1 MCEECDTLTRRDF
14 VKSLALT
21 ALPVAVPAWMPRLAF
36 APAGLTPRG
45 DVLVCLFQRG
55 ALDGLNA
62 VVPFADSAYYA
73 ARPQLAIQAPSA
85 GNDASAVDLDG
96 FFGLHPAL
104 RPLKDVWDAR
114 QLAIVHAAGSPDP
127 SHSHFDAMDYLER
140 GTPGEK
146 QIPTGWLGRHLQIT
160 AGQNNSPFRA
170 VGFGTVLQTSLRGP
184 VTAASL
190 RSIADFHLRGNPA
203 QLAQFQQVLANLY
216 GGNDTLAQ
224 EGQTTFD
231 AIDLLTK
238 LNPAQYQPAGS
249 VKYPDSEYGL
259 GLMQVAQLIK
269 ADVGLEVACV
279 DIGGWDTH
287 AHQGAA
293 DGEMAKLLQEF
304 GAGLAAFHADLGDRV
319 NNLTLVTMSEF
330 GRRVHENASGGTDHG
345 HGNVMFVMGGGVTG
359 GKVYGDWPGLTPEQ
373 LAGPGDLAVT
383 TDFRDV
389 LGEIVQKRLL
399 NYKISDVF
407 PDYNTWNFRNLLA
420 GRQ

>member
-1 MCEECDTLTRRDF
+1 MCEECETLTRRDF
-14 VKSLALT
+14 MKTIALT

-36 APAGLTPRG
+36 APTGMAPRG
-45 DVLVCLFQRG
+45 DVLVCVFQRG
-55 ALDGLNA
+55 AMDGLNA
-62 VVPFADSAYYA
+62 VVPFAESAYYD
-73 ARPQLAIQAPSA
+73 ARPQLAIQAPRSDDETSA
-85 GNDASAVDLDG
+85 IDLDG

-104 RPLKDVWDAR
+104 RPLKDVWDAK

-127 SHSHFDAMDYLER
+127 SHSHFDAMDYMER

-170 VGFGTVLQTSLRGP
+170 VGFGTMLQTSLRGP
-184 VTAASL
+184 VAATAL
-190 RSIADFHLRGNPA
+190 RSIADFHLRGNSA
-203 QLAQFQQVLANLY
+203 ALAQFQQSLSNLY
-216 GGNDTLAQ
+216 AGPDILAQ

-231 AIDLLTK
+231 AIDLLTR
-238 LNPAQYQPAGS
+238 LNPAQYQPASG
-249 VKYPDSEYGL
+249 VKYPDGEYGL

-287 AHQGAA
+287 AHEGAA
-293 DGEMAKLLQEF
+293 DGELPKLLQEF
-304 GAGLAAFHADLGDRV
+304 GSGLAAFYADLQDRA
-319 NNLTLVTMSEF
+319 NNITLVTMSEF

-345 HGNVMFVMGGGVTG
+345 HGNVMLIMGGGVAG
-359 GKVYGDWPGLTPEQ
+359 GKVYGDWPGLAPEE

-399 NYKISDVF
+399 DDKIGDVF
-407 PDYNTWNFRNLLA
+407 PNYSTWNFRNILA
-420 GRQ
+420 DRQ

>member
-1 MCEECDTLTRRDF
+1 MCEECETLTRRDF
-14 VKSLALT
+14 VRAMALT

-36 APAGLTPRG
+36 APTGMAPRG
-45 DVLVCLFQRG
+45 DVLVCIFQRG
-55 ALDGLNA
+55 AMDGLNA
-62 VVPFADSAYYA
+62 VVPCAESAYYD
-73 ARPQLAIQAPSA
+73 ARPALAIQAPRSGDDTSA
-85 GNDASAVDLDG
+85 IDLDG

-104 RPLKDVWDAR
+104 RPLKNVWDAR

-127 SHSHFDAMDYLER
+127 SHSHFDAMDYMER

-160 AGQNNSPFRA
+160 AGQNDSPFRA
-170 VGFGTVLQTSLRGP
+170 VGFGTMLQTSLRGP
-184 VTAASL
+184 VPATAL
-190 RSIADFHLRGNPA
+190 RSIADFHLRGNQA
-203 QLAQFQQVLANLY
+203 ALAQFQQSLASLY
-216 GGNDTLAQ
+216 TGHDLLAQ
-224 EGQTTFD
+224 AGQTTFD

-238 LNPAQYQPAGS
+238 LNPAQYQPTGG
-249 VKYPDSEYGL
+249 VKYPTGDFGL

-293 DGEMAKLLQEF
+293 DGEMAKLLTEL
-304 GAGLAAFHADLGDRV
+304 GEGLAAFHADLQDRA
-319 NNLTLVTMSEF
+319 NSITLVTMSEF

-345 HGNVMFVMGGGVTG
+345 HGNVMFVMGGGVSG
-359 GKVYGDWPGLTPEQ
+359 GKVYGDWPGLAPEK

-399 NYKISDVF
+399 NNQISDVF
-407 PDYNTWNFRNLLA
+407 PSYTTWNFRNILA
-420 GRQ
+420 DRQ